1 MRAIVLESLGGPEAL
16 VLKEVPTPQP
26 GPGQV
31 LIRLHMAAL
40 NRRDAWIRKGQYAGI
55 QLPAILGSDG
65 VGEVVGVGPGVDDS
79 IEGWRVV
86 VQPGFLWGANPAHQ
100 GPEFHIL
107 GLPHPGTYAEYVVVP
122 ASHVHPAPSGLSDAE
137 AAALPLAGLTA
148 FRAVVTRGQAAVDEW
163 VLVTGAGGG
172 VASFAIQLARYQ
184 GAKVVVSSGS
194 PAKIARAVE
203 LGAEGGELYTDPDW
217 VKKLRE
223 RTEGG
228 PHLIVDATGGAPFD
242 QLVDLARPGG
252 RIVSYGATLGSVPE
266 LQLRRL
272 FWKQLTLMGSTL
284 GTDAEFVELLKW
296 VDHGALTP
304 VVDGI
309 YPMAQVAEAHARLEA
324 SEQFGKIVLDLQA

>member
-1 MRAIVLESLGGPEAL
+1 MRAVVLEALGGPEQL
-16 VLKEVPTPQP
+16 VVKEVPTPTP

-31 LIRLHMAAL
+31 LVRLRMAAL
-40 NRRDAWIRKGQYAGI
+40 NRRDAWIRQGQYAGI
-55 QLPAILGSDG
+55 RLPAILGSDG
-65 VGEVVGVGPGVDDS
+65 VGDVVAVGPGVDDS

-86 VQPGFLWGANPAHQ
+86 IQPGFLWGDSDAHQ
-100 GPEFHIL
+100 GPHFHIL
-107 GLPHPGTYAEYVVVP
+107 GMPHPGTYAEFVVVP
-122 ASHVHPAPSGLSDAE
+122 ASHVHPAPSLLEDAE

-163 VLVTGAGGG
+163 VLVTGVGGG
-172 VASFAIQLARYQ
+172 VASFAVQLARYQ

-194 PAKIARAVE
+194 EAKLARAVE

-217 VKKLRE
+217 VKRLRE

-252 RIVSYGATLGSVPE
+252 RIVSYGATLGDVPQ
-266 LQLRRL
+266 LQLRRV
-272 FWKQLTLMGSTL
+272 FWKQLTLMGSTM

-296 VDHGALTP
+296 ADAGAFTP
-304 VVDGI
+304 VVDAI
-309 YPMAQVAEAHARLEA
+309 YPLAQVAEAHARMEA
-324 SEQFGKIVLDLQA
+324 AEQFGKIVLDLQA